1 MSNPDSKFYFIEGFK
16 NYKKEDY
23 ERAIEDF
30 SKVIELDLENSRAY
44 NLRAN
49 SKFNIRDYEGAFDD
63 YSKAINLDC
72 NFESALYCRGITQ
85 SILRNDVGAIE
96 DYSKLVE
103 LFPNY
108 KKANIPDRIITHPNN
123 DPTKEKEIVGI
134 EKIFYL
140 RGNAKRRL
148 GDFEGAIEDHTRVIE
163 LDPKNWDGYDGRA
176 CDKYNSQDLILLDL
190 MLPSVDGLTLC
201 QRLRRDERTSN
212 IPILMITALGGLKD
226 KVTGFNSGADD
237 YITKPFD
244 LEELYVRI
252 KALLRRTNR
261 AQLNSSNQ
269 QEILNYGP
277 LTLVP
282 ERFEAI
288 WFESPVRLTH
298 LEFELLHCLLQRHGQ
313 TVSPALILKEVW
325 GYEPDD
331 DIETIRVH
339 IRHLRT
345 KLEPDPR
352 KPIYIKTVY
361 GAGYCLE
368 LPIGSQVETARQE
381 FIQAR
386 NPGLINSAVD

>member
-1 MSNPDSKFYFIEGFK
+1 MKITILL
-16 NYKKEDY
+16 
-23 ERAIEDF
+23 IEDDRDMR
-30 SKVIELDLENSRAY
+30 DLVSGHLEHS
-44 NLRAN
+44 
-49 SKFNIRDYEGAFDD
+49 
-63 YSKAINLDC
+63 
-72 NFESALYCRGITQ
+72 
-85 SILRNDVGAIE
+85 
-96 DYSKLVE
+96 
-103 LFPNY
+103 
-108 KKANIPDRIITHPNN
+108 
-123 DPTKEKEIVGI
+123 
-134 EKIFYL
+134 
-140 RGNAKRRL
+140 
-148 GDFEGAIEDHTRVIE
+148 
-163 LDPKNWDGYDGRA
+163 GYDVLKAEDGIKGQA
-176 CDKYNSQDLILLDL
+176 LALQYSPDVILLDL

-261 AQLNSSNQ
+261 IQLNSTNQ

-313 TVSPALILKEVW
+313 TVSPATILKEVW

-339 IRHLRT
+339 VRHLRT
-345 KLEPDPR
+345 KLEPDPK

-368 LPIGSQVETARQE
+368 LPVNAKVSEVSELPLGSKDSNLLNTMFE
-381 FIQAR
+381 
-386 NPGLINSAVD
+386 

>member
-1 MSNPDSKFYFIEGFK
+1 
-16 NYKKEDY
+16 
-23 ERAIEDF
+23 
-30 SKVIELDLENSRAY
+30 
-44 NLRAN
+44 
-49 SKFNIRDYEGAFDD
+49 
-63 YSKAINLDC
+63 
-72 NFESALYCRGITQ
+72 
-85 SILRNDVGAIE
+85 
-96 DYSKLVE
+96 
-103 LFPNY
+103 
-108 KKANIPDRIITHPNN
+108 
-123 DPTKEKEIVGI
+123 
-134 EKIFYL
+134 
-140 RGNAKRRL
+140 
-148 GDFEGAIEDHTRVIE
+148 
-163 LDPKNWDGYDGRA
+163 
-176 CDKYNSQDLILLDL
+176 
-190 MLPSVDGLTLC
+190 
-201 QRLRRDERTSN
+201 
-212 IPILMITALGGLKD
+212 MITALGGLKD
-226 KVTGFNSGADD
+226 KVTVFNSGAYD

-244 LEELYVRI
+244 LEELHVRI

-261 AQLNSSNQ
+261 AILNSSNQ

-339 IRHLRT
+339 VRHLRT

-368 LPIGSQVETARQE
+368 LPVEASTDVAKQE
-381 FIQAR
+381 FAESK
-386 NPGLINSAVD
+386 NSNLINTVFE

>member
-1 MSNPDSKFYFIEGFK
+1 MKISILL
-16 NYKKEDY
+16 
-23 ERAIEDF
+23 IEDDRDMR
-30 SKVIELDLENSRAY
+30 ELVAGHLEHSGFDVQKAEDGI
-44 NLRAN
+44 
-49 SKFNIRDYEGAFDD
+49 KGQAFALQ
-63 YSKAINLDC
+63 YS
-72 NFESALYCRGITQ
+72 
-85 SILRNDVGAIE
+85 
-96 DYSKLVE
+96 
-103 LFPNY
+103 P
-108 KKANIPDRIITHPNN
+108 
-123 DPTKEKEIVGI
+123 
-134 EKIFYL
+134 
-140 RGNAKRRL
+140 
-148 GDFEGAIEDHTRVIE
+148 
-163 LDPKNWDGYDGRA
+163 
-176 CDKYNSQDLILLDL
+176 DLILLDL

-244 LEELYVRI
+244 LEELHVRI

-261 AQLNSSNQ
+261 AQLNSTNQ

-288 WFESPVRLTH
+288 WFQTPVRLTH

-339 IRHLRT
+339 VRHLRT

-352 KPIYIKTVY
+352 KPTYIKTVY

-368 LPIGSQVETARQE
+368 LPVEAEVDGASKDFTE
-381 FIQAR
+381 SR
-386 NPGLINSAVD
+386 NLNLINTIVE